1 MQDLFSDILFA
12 ENDPGQIDPAHPD
25 PNQKRLPLRSQ
36 IGYPGDHETLLYT
49 TSSSSETEEEASV
62 GETEADSRTHVVED
76 ASQRGLYPRE
86 IGDRS
91 GFGSVM

>member
-25 PNQKRLPLRSQ
+25 PNQKRLPLRSP

-62 GETEADSRTHVVED
+62 GETEADSRTNVVED
-76 ASQRGLYPRE
+76 ASQRGFYPRE
-86 IGDRS
+86 IGNLS
-91 GFGSVM
+91 GFGSVR